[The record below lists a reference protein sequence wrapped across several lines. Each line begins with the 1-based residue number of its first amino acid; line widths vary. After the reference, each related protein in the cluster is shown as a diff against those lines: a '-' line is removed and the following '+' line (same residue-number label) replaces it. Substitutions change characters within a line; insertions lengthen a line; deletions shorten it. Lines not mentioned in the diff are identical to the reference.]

1 MKKYC
6 RTFDNETLGEA
17 IYYFTKDLC
26 EHIEDNDLI
35 NISFTETFAEVY
47 MHEYFAF
54 IQQVFDIL
62 EAKYN
67 KNLEDMKLIAL
78 KKYIKAYTWYMYDE
92 GDKYSMIDAF
102 LYLTRLYMC
111 ITDPSFL

>member
-17 IYYFTKDLC
+17 IYYFTKDLT
-26 EHIEDNDLI
+26 EQIENDTLV
-35 NISFTETFAEVY
+35 NLSFSETFAETY
-47 MHEYFAF
+47 MREYFIF
-54 IQQVFDIL
+54 LEQVLEIL
-62 EAKYN
+62 ELKYG
-67 KNLEDMKLIAL
+67 KNLANIKLLAH
-78 KKYIKAYTWYMYDE
+78 KNFFTAYAWYMYDE

-102 LYLTRLYMC
+102 LYLTRLYLC